1 MTGTTLLIE
10 PEIAT
15 PRLRLRP
22 LRARDAAL
30 VGLYCSDRRVA
41 LATESI
47 PHPYPPGAAEAFIE
61 RAGAAGTEERHW
73 ALDSGEDGGNGL
85 VGLIS
90 LRPKGEGLAEIGY
103 WVAPAFWNTGYASE
117 AVEAL
122 VGRADAAGL
131 GELVAEVFQDNPA
144 SVRVLTRAG
153 FAWEGEGEAFS
164 LARGAMVPTFRYRR
178 AAGSTAGGGAR

>member
-1 MTGTTLLIE
+1 MPGTNPETQ

-22 LRARDAAL
+22 LRTRDAGLIAL
-30 VGLYCSDRRVA
+30 YGSDRRVA
-41 LATESI
+41 WTTARI

-61 RAGAAGTEERHW
+61 RVTAPGSTERSW
-73 ALDSGEDGGNGL
+73 ALDTGDDAGNGL
-85 VGLIS
+85 VGVIALW
-90 LRPKGEGLAEIGY
+90 PKVDGEAEIGY

-122 VGRADAAGL
+122 LPVAAEAGWR
-131 GELVAEVFQDNPA
+131 ELVAEVFQDNPA
-144 SVRVLTRAG
+144 SARVLTRAG
-153 FAWEGEGEAFS
+153 FGWEGAGETFS

-178 AAGSTAGGGAR
+178 VLG